1 MANWQEVQDDQG
13 RVYYYNTV
21 TQETSWENPEA
32 LLSLSWKEY
41 KTEDGKEYYYNEVTG
56 ETTWERPADFDKQ
69 QENVSTEV
77 ADKIVEEKPE
87 IVQEKPEA
95 VEVVASEN
103 DIKLSQENT
112 KKGLL
117 AVPPRFENREEGRSA
132 FFDMLRS
139 ENVDSTWSFDRVME
153 KFVQNP
159 VYWLIDDSLQRKA
172 LYDEY
177 LVKKLQE
184 QSQNKTQLIETFRSN
199 FLDVLEKYKKDGK
212 IKSTTRWST
221 IKEHLILEDNPI
233 FKHSI
238 LPDSEIED
246 IFHDYVRKFS
256 EEENKTKVE
265 TKKQALSELDAYLI
279 QITLGDNSQSITW
292 KELHLRLQKD
302 ERFKSNKHFQ
312 ILTKL
317 DILETYKDKIY
328 PRLVERIKEKIAT
341 AETQNYTADRRARE
355 AFKAFLTS
363 KVSINANTS
372 FKDVL
377 PQIEDEDVFIDLCG
391 RNGSTPLEL
400 FWDIVDEKKQ
410 ALKVKKDIVDH
421 SLRKHEGTNRGEIL
435 SNFDKFLATLK
446 EIKDERLA
454 IFDFASDQGEL
465 EVIFDSLASERQ
477 LQKQKE
483 KENFEKDV
491 KSRSTSLALWLSKN
505 HTLVDDHI
513 LEVRDVKKS
522 EMQEKGES
530 EKTGTLIKITV
541 LGSKLAYHRPLAE
554 EWETV
559 KSDNV
564 QSLKEVIGKHYRT
577 ESEETES
584 DKISET
590 FLEAIDSSIN
600 QLVPLLAE
608 TSRKRGASEEDIPET
623 KKVRVAE
630 KTPLPMNY

>member
-13 RVYYYNTV
+13 RIYYYNSV

-41 KTEDGKEYYYNEVTG
+41 KTEDGKEYYHNEVTG

-69 QENVSTEV
+69 QVTVSTEV
-77 ADKIVEEKPE
+77 VNEIVEEQPE
-87 IVQEKPEA
+87 IVQEKPET

-103 DIKLSQENT
+103 DIKLSGENT
-112 KKGLL
+112 KKSLL
-117 AVPPRFENREEGRSA
+117 AVPPRFESRDEAHSA
-132 FFDMLRS
+132 FFDMLRT

-153 KFVQNP
+153 RFVQNP
-159 VYWLIDDSLQRKA
+159 VYWLIDDSLERKA
-172 LYDEY
+172 LYDEL

-199 FLDVLEKYKKDGK
+199 FLDVLDKYKKDGK
-212 IKSTTRWST
+212 IKTTTRWST

-238 LPDSEIED
+238 LPDSDIED

-279 QITLGDNSQSITW
+279 QITLGDDSQSITW
-292 KELHLRLQKD
+292 KDLHLRLQKD
-302 ERFKSNKHFQ
+302 ERFKSNRHFQ

-341 AETQNYTADRRARE
+341 AEKQNYTADRRARE
-355 AFKAFLTS
+355 AFKAFLTT

-377 PQIEDEDVFIDLCG
+377 PQIEDEDAFIDLCG
-391 RNGSTPLEL
+391 RSGSTPLEL

-421 SLRKHEGTNRGEIL
+421 SLRKHEGTNREEIL
-435 SNFDKFLATLK
+435 SNFDKFLTTLK
-446 EIKDERLA
+446 ETKDERLT
-454 IFDFASDQGEL
+454 IFDFASDQDEL
-465 EVIFDSLASERQ
+465 EVIFDSLGSEHQ
-477 LQKQKE
+477 VQKQKE
-483 KENFEKDV
+483 KEIFQKDV

-505 HTLVDDHI
+505 HTLVEDHI
-513 LEVRDVKKS
+513 LEVRDVKQS
-522 EMQEKGES
+522 DMQEEGES
-530 EKTGTLIKITV
+530 AKTGTLIKITS
-541 LGSKLAYHRPLAE
+541 LGPKLAYHRALAE

-564 QSLKEVIGKHYRT
+564 KSLKDAIDKHYRT
-577 ESEETES
+577 ESEGIKSE
-584 DKISET
+584 KIT
-590 FLEAIDSSIN
+590 KAFLEAIDSSIN

-608 TSRKRGASEEDIPET
+608 TSRKRGAIEEDIPET
-623 KKVRVAE
+623 KKVRVE